1 MRFALTLAASLA
13 LSAVQA
19 SPIVKR
25 TGPVTTPKV
34 NDGIILNYAL
44 TLEYLERKFYMD
56 GLANYSQAEF
66 VAAGFEDPFYANL
79 NEIYADEKTHVSFL
93 DTALRAANITP
104 TVELEYTFPA
114 TDPLSF
120 VTLSS
125 VLEGVGVSAYLGAA
139 ASIMNKDYLT
149 AAGSILTVE
158 ARHTSYIRA
167 SLGESPYPFPFDTP
181 LGFVCSTT
189 FRAKVPLLTVHSQNK
204 VFSLAAA
211 FITGGS
217 SPVTLPF
224 MAFPSLTLQ
233 CTQYYYEA
241 DRSSV
246 TFSGAFKAA
255 QKFNVDKNTPIYAVF
270 FSGLDKL
277 PVRVR
282 ITQGNSDYKI
292 DRLPAGIAGQVYVVL
307 SKSMTKFNDENIIA
321 GPAIL
326 EVYPKGGAPSA
337 PHPKCS

>member
-1 MRFALTLAASLA
+1 MHFSLTLAASLA

-25 TGPVTTPKV
+25 VGPVTTPKV

-44 TLEYLERKFYMD
+44 TLEYLERKFYQD

-66 VAAGFEDPFYANL
+66 VAAGFEDPFYTNL
-79 NEIYADEKTHVSFL
+79 KEIYEDEKTHVSFL
-93 DTALRAANITP
+93 DTALKTANITP
-104 TVELEYTFPA
+104 TVELKYTFPA

-139 ASIMNKDYLT
+139 AFIMEKDYLT
-149 AAGSILTVE
+149 AAASILSVE

-167 SLGESPYPFPFDTP
+167 SLGESPFPDPFDTP
-181 LGFVCSTT
+181 LGFN
-189 FRAKVPLLTVHSQNK
+189 Q
-204 VFSLAAA
+204 VFSLAGA

-224 MAFPSLTLQ
+224 MAFPPLALQ

-246 TFSGAFKAA
+246 TFSGAFTAA
-255 QKFNVDKNTPIYAVF
+255 QKFSVDKNTPIYAVF

-277 PVRVR
+277 PVQVR
-282 ITQGNSDYKI
+282 ITAGNKDYKI

-307 SKSMTKFNDENIIA
+307 SKSSTAFNDENIIA

-326 EVYPKGGAPSA
+326 EVYPKGMIPSE
-337 PHPKCS
+337 PHPKCH

>member
-181 LGFVCSTT
+181 LGF
-189 FRAKVPLLTVHSQNK
+189 NK

>member
-1 MRFALTLAASLA
+1 MRFSLPLAASLA
-13 LSAVQA
+13 VSSVQA
-19 SPIVKR
+19 SPVVKR
-25 TGPVTTPKV
+25 VNTPTV

-44 TLEYLERKFYMD
+44 TLEYLERKFYQEA
-56 GLANYSQAEF
+56 LANITQAEF
-66 VAAGFEDPFYANL
+66 VAAGFKDPFYANL
-79 NEIYADEKTHVSFL
+79 KEIYVDEQTHVKFL
-93 DTALRAANITP
+93 SDALTAAKITP
-104 TVELEYTFPA
+104 TVELQYTFPVEKK
-114 TDPLSF
+114 DVLGF

-167 SLGESPYPFPFDTP
+167 SLGESPFPAPFDTP
-181 LGFVCSTT
+181 LDFNQVY
-189 FRAKVPLLTVHSQNK
+189 
-204 VFSLAAA
+204 SLAAP

-224 MAFPSLTLQ
+224 MAFPTLALQ

-255 QKFNVDKNTPIYAVF
+255 SKFGVTKDTPIYAVF
-270 FSGLDKL
+270 FSGLQKAL
-277 PVRVR
+277 R
-282 ITQGNSDYKI
+282 ITAGNSDYKI

-307 SKSMTKFNDENIIA
+307 SKSNTMFNDEHIIA

-326 EVYPKGGAPSA
+326 EVYPKGMIPSA
-337 PHPKCS
+337 PHPKCH

>member
-1 MRFALTLAASLA
+1 MRLSLTLAASLA
-13 LSAVQA
+13 VSAVQA
-19 SPIVKR
+19 SPLGKR

-34 NDGIILNYAL
+34 DDGIILNYAL
-44 TLEYLERKFYMD
+44 TLEYLERKFYQD
-56 GLANYSQAEF
+56 ALANYTQADF
-66 VAAGFEDPFYANL
+66 VAAGFEDPFYTNL
-79 NEIYADEKTHVSFL
+79 KEIYFDEQTHVSFL
-93 DTALRAANITP
+93 SGALAAAGITP
-104 TVELEYTFPA
+104 TVELQYTFPA
-114 TDPLSF
+114 TDVMSF

-139 ASIMNKDYLT
+139 ASIVNKEYLT

-167 SLGESPYPFPFDTP
+167 SLGASPFPNPFDTP
-181 LGFVCSTT
+181 LDF
-189 FRAKVPLLTVHSQNK
+189 NE

-217 SPVTLPF
+217 SPVKLPF
-224 MAFPSLTLQ
+224 MAFPMLTLQ

-255 QKFNVDKNTPIYAVF
+255 QKFGVANDTPIYAVF
-270 FSGLDKL
+270 FSGLQKL
-277 PVRVR
+277 PVQVR
-282 ITQGNSDYKI
+282 ITAGNSDYKI

-307 SKSMTKFNDENIIA
+307 SKSSTAFNDENIIA

-326 EVYPKGGAPSA
+326 EVYPKGQTPST
-337 PHPKCS
+337 PHPKCH